1 VLQNQQRSV
10 ASILTVVLNST
21 VGVLSVLGAAR
32 SGLPSNALAG
42 AAVGSALAQQLL
54 NNLKPVL
61 SPDQMQRYESEV
73 LETALLMDSGS
84 CVERTVFAVSTASAK
99 SSVSSL
105 TFHVR

>member
-1 VLQNQQRSV
+1 
-10 ASILTVVLNST
+10 
-21 VGVLSVLGAAR
+21 VLSVLGAAR
-32 SGLPSNALAG
+32 SGVPSNALAG

-61 SPDQMQRYESEV
+61 SADQMQRYESQV
-73 LETALLMDSGS
+73 LETALVLDSGS
-84 CVERTVFAVSTASAK
+84 CVERTVFAVSSSGTK